1 MAMDKRKYPEELQ
14 ATAQELAQYIY
25 EKDPAA
31 SSWQEVYDLYPGFK
45 AVMSHHQA
53 HHLYQMGEV
62 YEARKL
68 SEVSRHE
75 TGIEI
80 HPGARLG
87 HDLFIDH
94 GMGVVIGETAVV
106 GDRVKLFHGVTLGGT
121 GNEKGRKRHPSIHDD
136 AEIGANA
143 TLLGNITVG
152 HHAKVG
158 AGAVV
163 LHDVP
168 PYATAVGVPARI
180 ILHDKHWNR
189 IGEYQI

>member
-1 MAMDKRKYPEELQ
+1 MDKRKYPAELEEK
-14 ATAQELAQYIY
+14 AISLAKFIY

-31 SSWQEVYDLYPGFK
+31 TSWQEVYDLYPGFK
-45 AVMSHHQA
+45 AVMDHHEA
-53 HHLYQMGEV
+53 HRLYQAGEL

-68 SEVSRHE
+68 SELSRKE

-80 HPGARLG
+80 HPGAQLG
-87 HDLFIDH
+87 EDIFIDH
-94 GMGVVIGETAVV
+94 GMGVVIGETAIV
-106 GDRVKLFHGVTLGGT
+106 GDRVKLYHGVTLGGT
-121 GNEKGRKRHPSIHDD
+121 GSEKGLKRHPSIHHD

-180 ILHDKHWNR
+180 ILHDKNWNR

>member
-1 MAMDKRKYPEELQ
+1 MDKRRYPEELQ
-14 ATAQELAQYIY
+14 EMAQELAHFIY
-25 EKDPAA
+25 EQDPAA
-31 SSWQEVYDLYPGFK
+31 TSWQEVYDLYPGFK
-45 AVMSHHQA
+45 AVMNHHKAQQ
-53 HHLYQMGEV
+53 LYQAGEV
-62 YEARKL
+62 YEARKV
-68 SEVSRHE
+68 SEAFRHE

-80 HPGARLG
+80 HPGATLG
-87 HDLFIDH
+87 RDVFIDH
-94 GMGVVIGETAVV
+94 GMGVVIGETAIV
-106 GDRVKLFHGVTLGGT
+106 GDRVKLYHGVTLGGT
-121 GNEKGRKRHPSIHDD
+121 GSEKGVKRHPTIQHD

-180 ILHDKHWNR
+180 ILHDKNWNR

>member
-1 MAMDKRKYPEELQ
+1 MDKRKYPAELEEK
-14 ATAQELAQYIY
+14 AISLAKFIY

-31 SSWQEVYDLYPGFK
+31 TSWQEVYDLYPGFK
-45 AVMSHHQA
+45 AVMDHHEA
-53 HHLYQMGEV
+53 HRLYQAGEL

-68 SEVSRHE
+68 SELSRKE

-80 HPGARLG
+80 HPGAQLG
-87 HDLFIDH
+87 EDIFIDH
-94 GMGVVIGETAVV
+94 GMGVVIGETSIV
-106 GDRVKLFHGVTLGGT
+106 GNRVKLYHGVTLGGT
-121 GNEKGRKRHPSIHDD
+121 GSEKGLKRHPSIHHD

-168 PYATAVGVPARI
+168 PYATAIGVPARI
-180 ILHDKHWNR
+180 ILHDKNWNR

>member
-1 MAMDKRKYPEELQ
+1 MDKRKYPAELEEK
-14 ATAQELAQYIY
+14 AISLAKFIY

-31 SSWQEVYDLYPGFK
+31 TSWQEVYDLYPGFK
-45 AVMSHHQA
+45 AVMDHHEA
-53 HHLYQMGEV
+53 HRLYQAGEL

-68 SEVSRHE
+68 SELSRKE

-80 HPGARLG
+80 HPGAQLG
-87 HDLFIDH
+87 EDIFIDH
-94 GMGVVIGETAVV
+94 GMGVVIGETAIV
-106 GDRVKLFHGVTLGGT
+106 GDRVKLYHGVTLGGT
-121 GNEKGRKRHPSIHDD
+121 GSEKGLKRHPSIHPD

-158 AGAVV
+158 SGAVV

-180 ILHDKHWNR
+180 ILHDKNWNR

>member
-1 MAMDKRKYPEELQ
+1 MDKRKYPAELEEK
-14 ATAQELAQYIY
+14 AISLAKFIY

-31 SSWQEVYDLYPGFK
+31 TSWQEVYDLYPGFK
-45 AVMSHHQA
+45 AVMDHHEA
-53 HHLYQMGEV
+53 HRLYQAGEL

-68 SEVSRHE
+68 SELSRKE

-80 HPGARLG
+80 HPGAQLG
-87 HDLFIDH
+87 EDIFIDH
-94 GMGVVIGETAVV
+94 GMGVVIGETAIV
-106 GDRVKLFHGVTLGGT
+106 GDRVKLYHGVTLGGT
-121 GNEKGRKRHPSIHDD
+121 GSEKGLKRHPSIHHD

-168 PYATAVGVPARI
+168 PYATAIGVPARI
-180 ILHDKHWNR
+180 ILHDKNWNR

>member
-1 MAMDKRKYPEELQ
+1 MDKRKYPAELEEK
-14 ATAQELAQYIY
+14 AISLAKFIY

-31 SSWQEVYDLYPGFK
+31 TSWQEVYDLYPGFK
-45 AVMSHHQA
+45 AVMDHHEA
-53 HHLYQMGEV
+53 HRLYQAGEL

-68 SEVSRHE
+68 SELSRKD

-80 HPGARLG
+80 HPGAQLG
-87 HDLFIDH
+87 EDIFIDH
-94 GMGVVIGETAVV
+94 GMGVVIGETSIV
-106 GDRVKLFHGVTLGGT
+106 GNRVKLYHGVTLGGT
-121 GNEKGRKRHPSIHDD
+121 GSEKGLKRHPSIHHD

-168 PYATAVGVPARI
+168 PYATAIGVPARI
-180 ILHDKHWNR
+180 ILHDKNWNR